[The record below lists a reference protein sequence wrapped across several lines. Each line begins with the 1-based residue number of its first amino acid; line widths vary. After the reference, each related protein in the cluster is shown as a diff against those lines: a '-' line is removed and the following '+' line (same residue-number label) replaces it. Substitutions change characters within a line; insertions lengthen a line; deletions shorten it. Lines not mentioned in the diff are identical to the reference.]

1 MCIICID
8 FDRGVLKTN
17 EARRA
22 LSEMRESLP
31 AEHVRLVEQKID
43 DASDDEPTS
52 PHTP

>member
-8 FDRGVLKTN
+8 LDRGALNAN

-22 LSEMRESLP
+22 LSEMRTTLP
-31 AEHVRLVEQKID
+31 EEHVRQVEEKID

-52 PHTP
+52 PHSP